1 MDGRMKKKVASVS
14 AVIGSVVA
22 TLVGSQAFGEN
33 PWVTNLAIVGL
44 AVTVVLNTFT
54 TEDISRDLRNG
65 TFEELIRAAI
75 KRIADDERT
84 SLEIRPQNDTREED
98 SS

>member
-1 MDGRMKKKVASVS
+1 MKKKVASVS